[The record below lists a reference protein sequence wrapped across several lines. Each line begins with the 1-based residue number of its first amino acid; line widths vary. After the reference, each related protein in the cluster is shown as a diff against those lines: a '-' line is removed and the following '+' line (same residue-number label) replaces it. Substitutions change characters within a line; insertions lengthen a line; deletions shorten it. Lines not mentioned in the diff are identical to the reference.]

1 MESAT
6 KEVMDGLFQG
16 NLSISEASEKLGV
29 SEDEIHNM
37 IDDYEYAPTATEI
50 YEIGNI
56 IQENLNYIENEIF
69 IPHKITDAPFDK
81 PTTTDVLPEGQI
93 DVDKLLSVP
102 TDANS
107 ITIPYPENNPYH
119 W

>member
-1 MESAT
+1 MESTT

-16 NLSISEASEKLGV
+16 NLTVLEASENLGV

-37 IDDYEYAPTATEI
+37 IDDYEYVPTATEI

-56 IQENLNYIENEIF
+56 IQENLNYIENDIF
-69 IPHKITDAPFDK
+69 IPHKMTHAPFDK
-81 PTTTDVLPEGQI
+81 PTTTDVLAGGQI
-93 DVDKLLSVP
+93 DFERRPSAP

-107 ITIPYPENNPYH
+107 VTIPYPENNPYH